1 MGAAVID
8 ISKKINEKEQVPDKV
23 LQTAERIKLM
33 TVQAVLNAFETMGL
47 SEVDRGYWWFHNTL
61 NSAIQGFFEHNVG
74 VMNVPPET
82 KAAAEKWIKE
92 KKEKLK
98 KSKAVRVNQ
107 KKTEKEARALII
119 RINQEGDEP
128 KKRKGRQNGQRK
140 GKI

>member
-47 SEVDRGYWWFHNTL
+47 SEVDRGYWWLHNYI
-61 NSAIQGFFEHNVG
+61 NSTIKGFFEHNVG

-82 KAAAEKWIKE
+82 KADAEKWIKE

-107 KKTEKEARALII
+107 KKTEKEAKAMII
-119 RINQEGDEP
+119 NLSEER
-128 KKRKGRQNGQRK
+128 KRKK
-140 GKI
+140 